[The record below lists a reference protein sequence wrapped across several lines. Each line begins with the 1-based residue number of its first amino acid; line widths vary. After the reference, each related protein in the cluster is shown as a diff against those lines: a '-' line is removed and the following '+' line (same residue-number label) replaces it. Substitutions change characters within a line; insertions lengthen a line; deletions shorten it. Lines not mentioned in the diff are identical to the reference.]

1 MIRTFIALEIP
12 EEIKEEIIS
21 LRDKNYT
28 RKENEKWEQK
38 DKLHL
43 TLKFLGDT
51 DEKIINKIASGISN
65 FVADQKQIELLF
77 TGFGIFKRD
86 GQPKVFWAGFE
97 ENQNLVN
104 LALGINEVC
113 SGLGFQKEVRKLKPH
128 LTLLR
133 IRGHENLDQL
143 YNLTKLNVEKKKY
156 ISDTITFYKSILK
169 PSGSE
174 YSVIKKFYLKKEQTN
189 VG

>member
-12 EEIKEEIIS
+12 EELKEEILF
-21 LRDKNYT
+21 LRDKHYLQKGNA
-28 RKENEKWEQK
+28 RWEPK

-51 DEKIINKIASGISN
+51 DEKIVHKIANGILDFIEN
-65 FVADQKQIELLF
+65 QKLVELLF

-86 GQPKVFWAGFE
+86 GEPKIFWAGFE

-104 LALGINEVC
+104 LAQGIDEVC
-113 SGLGFQKEVRKLKPH
+113 SGFGFARETKKLKPH

-133 IRGHENLDQL
+133 IRGHENIDQL

-156 ISDTITFYKSILK
+156 NSDTITFYKSILM